1 MALFL
6 KGTLFSVSHL
16 QRKLHKK
23 WISYNGYHPCTHT
36 KGKKILKMKHFIK
49 FLQKKPPIIHLLFVC
64 FWLFVCF
71 LYFLVY
77 NKKAFAQLSDIKDHG
92 RGVPRDHSDTVR
104 SGNHM
109 NIMSGFFHYVL
120 SISIPLLV
128 RRNGS
133 RDWVKHLATHSHEL
147 IRLRATGGRGGVG
160 IVPLR
165 HVGVAMVTVDAITW
179 RRRQAVVIL
188 LGRGLLWT
196 PTQGLQFHGRAGFFV
211 IRIFT
216 ITGAALVRRTMHV
229 WRMRRIT
236 AWRRAMI
243 RQVVRGGDVIVLCHV
258 VVWQAHGTWGSVR
271 SGPGWWRT
279 GCTWRH
285 TIRSILLALPLNWW
299 ISSSS
304 RQISVELIQIIVCYS
319 LWSQFQIYTAEVY
332 GVWVSSYNI
341 NRKQN
346 LEKMNHPF

>member
-1 MALFL
+1 MDKLQWL
-6 KGTLFSVSHL
+6 SSVH
-16 QRKLHKK
+16 
-23 WISYNGYHPCTHT
+23 TH
-36 KGKKILKMKHFIK
+36 KGKKNIK
-49 FLQKKPPIIHLLFVC
+49 NETFYQISPEKIPNHPSLVCMFLIVCMFFVFFGLQQESIRTVVWNLRPRTRC
-64 FWLFVCF
+64 SERSQR
-71 LYFLVY
+71 YSQIRKSHEY
-77 NKKAFAQLSDIKDHG
+77 N
-92 RGVPRDHSDTVR
+92 VR
-104 SGNHM
+104 
-109 NIMSGFFHYVL
+109 FFHYVL

-160 IVPLR
+160 IVSLR

-196 PTQGLQFHGRAGFFV
+196 PTQGLQLHGRAGFFV

-216 ITGAALVRRTMHV
+216 ITGAALVRWTMHV